1 MHALSTPIPPERL
14 VEQPSSEPV
23 DLGIVEGYFGRPWS
37 WAEREAT
44 MVFLAGAGYRFF
56 LYAPK
61 ADVHLR
67 RRWREPHPDA
77 ELSALRRFAE
87 RCHAHGVRFGVG
99 LSPFEAWRDF
109 GSETRQA
116 LATRLREL
124 DALGLDLLA
133 LLFDDMRGD
142 SPELAV
148 RQAEMVG
155 FAAAHTHAT
164 QVWMC
169 PTYYADA
176 PVLDL
181 VFGARPANYLATL
194 GRRLDPAVGVLWTGE
209 EVCSREYGRSH
220 LERVASA
227 LGRPPVL
234 WDNYPVND
242 GERMSR
248 HLHLRGF
255 TGRAALTKDLIAAH
269 AINPALQPVLTRV
282 PALTLAAQRRLG
294 PRYDYG
300 AATREALAQVLGE
313 HLGRR
318 VHEDLLVLQD
328 IGLDRLGDRAAPLRE
343 RYAAESHPGARE
355 IVDWLDGAYAVGA
368 AEVQTQ

>member
-1 MHALSTPIPPERL
+1 MHALSTPTPPERL
-14 VEQPSSEPV
+14 VEQPSTETV

-87 RCHAHGVRFGVG
+87 SCHAHGVRFGVG

-109 GSETRQA
+109 GSATRQA
-116 LATRLREL
+116 LASRLREL

-194 GRRLDPAVGVLWTGE
+194 GRRLDPAIGVFWTGE
-209 EVCSREYGRSH
+209 EVCSREFSRSH
-220 LERVASA
+220 LERIASE
-227 LGRPPVL
+227 LRRRPVL

-255 TGRAALTKDLIAAH
+255 TGRNVLAADLIAAH

-294 PRYDYG
+294 PRYSYG
-300 AATREALAQVLGE
+300 EATREALVQVLGE
-313 HLGRR
+313 RLGHR
-318 VHEDLLVLQD
+318 VAEDLLALQD
-328 IGLDRLGDRAAPLRE
+328 VGLDRLGGRRAALRE
-343 RYAAESHPGARE
+343 RYAAQSHPGARE
-355 IVDWLDGAYAVGA
+355 ITNWLDGTYAMGA
-368 AEVQTQ
+368 EEVQTQ